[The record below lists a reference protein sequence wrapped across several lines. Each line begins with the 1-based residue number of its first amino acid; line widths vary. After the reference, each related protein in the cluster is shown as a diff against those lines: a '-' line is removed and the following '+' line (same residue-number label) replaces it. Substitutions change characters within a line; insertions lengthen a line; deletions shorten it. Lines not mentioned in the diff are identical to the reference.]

1 MTRRP
6 FPVTNACREGLVRT
20 LDPRCRF
27 VHAPTPL
34 VRIPRV
40 AERLGLDLWVKRDDV
55 TGGAEGGCKLRHA
68 EFLAHDALRQ
78 HAGALVTGGH
88 VQSDHARV
96 TALVA
101 AMLGLRCELALWSD
115 DPAGLLP
122 RSGNAAL
129 VRASGAHVRLLGPVA
144 PSQRAGAID
153 SLAEDVT
160 RRGLRPY
167 AIPEGGASWVGTL
180 GYVQACR
187 EMRRQLDVGLA
198 GGAKFDGV
206 VIACGSGGCAAGLA
220 LGAAAFDIANEVIA
234 VAAEGDVVSAR
245 CAIGR
250 LIDEVTRAVPCVERP
265 VSWQVLGACVAEE
278 TDRNFAREMACLG
291 LVLDPRTSGRALR
304 ALANLVREDGRWV
317 GKRVLFVHTGGLP
330 VSWEGESADE

>member
-1 MTRRP
+1 
-6 FPVTNACREGLVRT
+6 
-20 LDPRCRF
+20 
-27 VHAPTPL
+27 
-34 VRIPRV
+34 V
-40 AERLGLDLWVKRDDV
+40 AERLGLDLWIKRDDV
-55 TGGAEGGCKLRHA
+55 TGGAEGGCMLRKA

-78 HAGALVTGGH
+78 HADVLVTGGH

-101 AMLGLRCELALWSD
+101 AMLGFRCELALWSD
-115 DPAGLLP
+115 GPSGLLP

-144 PSQRAGAID
+144 PSQRASAIE

-198 GGAKFDGV
+198 GGTKFGAV

-220 LGAAAFDIANEVIA
+220 LGAAAFGIADEVIA
-234 VAAEGDVVSAR
+234 VPVEGDVVSAR
-245 CAIGR
+245 CAVGR
-250 LIDEVTRAVPCVERP
+250 LIDEVSRAVRQAGRP
-265 VSWQVLGACVAEE
+265 VAWQVVGAPVAEE

-317 GKRVLFVHTGGLP
+317 GKHVLFVHTGGLSA
-330 VSWEGESADE
+330 SWGEDSVDE